1 MYVFFANMYIFCK
14 NLYLFVILYV
24 IIKIAKGVGMKKV
37 SKILISGLLMSLPL
51 KINALSLATVKDIKC
66 TMTEDYKNY
75 LKLSDEKRKNVIAP
89 VMCEEFKSNTKLGV
103 TLNSNY
109 VNDPKFDLRN
119 VDGKNYVTS
128 VKNQMG
134 TGTCW
139 AHSLANSIES
149 NYMMNSGKELNIS
162 ELTLGYA
169 SSYQLKDGINPYGVL
184 TYEASTNSA
193 VPSDT
198 ISSGNTVFGIM
209 SLLGSKRSLLTE
221 EKSGLVIDSYDI
233 ANSSNGLLE
242 YLKMKSE
249 YEVNDFYFS
258 SADSCQ
264 ANNNYEINFIKS
276 MLVNNG
282 AVAADTYIGDQ
293 LEGFSKDYK
302 SYYYSGDEALNHE
315 ISIIGWDDNYSKD
328 NFADQNGNKPEG
340 DGAFLAK
347 NSYGTEF
354 GDNGYYYIS
363 YYDKNVCVENYSVD
377 RVNEMDNDY
386 SYFYDLGSS
395 PITLTIDNLY
405 LANKFVK
412 NDDNVELLKNISVF
426 AYKPGDKYELYYSK
440 DLSSSNYKLLVKG
453 TFEFTGLTNIDI
465 DSKINV
471 DDEFYIILKYSSS
484 VGIPIG
490 LFATSNSN
498 EMLFNYGAPIY
509 PNPKLGVSYYSQDAI
524 NWADAVNEGL
534 TMCVNAED
542 CTAEENNILINF
554 NPLMYAFT
562 DATNYHF
569 SFDNIE
575 NNLKNDVDGGQIKY
589 KLDLENVDKSK
600 LEIKVLNSKS
610 EDVTNKFKITKD
622 DNASEY
628 IINAGSNKVSAD
640 NYKAVFKYDGIELT
654 DEFTISKKESPIQSI
669 EIVGEDTVY
678 ANGKLV
684 LSIKVNSSSK
694 IDPEIEWESS
704 DINIATVDKGI
715 VSGIAEGEVTITA
728 RTTDG
733 SNKTATKKI
742 YVKGN
747 QNTEIVNDSKNNGN
761 VGGTS
766 SNPKTGI
773 ESYYLIFIVIIL
785 AAANVYLYTNKKKIF
800 RKI

>member
-1 MYVFFANMYIFCK
+1 
-14 NLYLFVILYV
+14 
-24 IIKIAKGVGMKKV
+24 MKKV
-37 SKILISGLLMSLPL
+37 SKILIGGLLMSLPL
-51 KINALSLATVKDIKC
+51 KINALSLATIKDIKC
-66 TMTEDYKNY
+66 TMTEDYRNY

-89 VMCEEFKSNTKLGV
+89 VMCEEFESNAKLGV

-128 VKNQMG
+128 VKNQMS
-134 TGTCW
+134 TNTCW
-139 AHSLANSIES
+139 AHSLASSIES
-149 NYMMNSGKELNIS
+149 NYMMNGGKEINIS
-162 ELTLGYA
+162 ELALGYA
-169 SSYQLKDGINPYGVL
+169 SSYQLKDGINPYGIL
-184 TYEASTNSA
+184 IYDASTNSA
-193 VPSDT
+193 VPFDT
-198 ISSGNTVFGIM
+198 ISSGNTVYSIM
-209 SLLGSKRSLLTE
+209 SLLGAKRSLLTE
-221 EKSGLVIDSYDI
+221 EKSGLVLDSYDI
-233 ANSSNGLLE
+233 VDSSNGLLE

-249 YEVNDFYFS
+249 YEINDFYIS
-258 SADSCQ
+258 VANSCQ
-264 ANNNYEINFIKS
+264 ENNNYEINVIKN

-282 AVAADTYIGDQ
+282 TVFAFAYMDNDLAVK
-293 LEGFSKDYK
+293 LFSDIN
-302 SYYYSGDEALNHE
+302 YYYTGENMPNHA
-315 ISIIGWDDNYSKD
+315 ISIIGWDDNYSKN
-328 NFADQNGNKPEG
+328 NFADENGNKPEE

-347 NSYGTEF
+347 NSYGTEI

-363 YYDKNVCVENYSVD
+363 YYDKNVCRQNFSVD

-386 SYFYDLGSS
+386 SYFYDLGST

-412 NDDNVELLKNISVF
+412 NDDNVELLKNISIF
-426 AYKPGDKYELYYSK
+426 ANKPGDKYELYYSK

-453 TFEFTGLTNIDI
+453 TFEFSGLTNIDI

-484 VGIPIG
+484 LGIPIG

-498 EMLFNYGAPIY
+498 KMIFNYGAPIY
-509 PNPKLGVSYYSQDAI
+509 PNPKLGVSYYSGDAI

-534 TMCVNAED
+534 TLCVNEAD
-542 CTAEENNILINF
+542 CTAEENNMLINF

-569 SFDNIE
+569 SFDSIE

-589 KLDLENVDKSK
+589 KLDIENVDKSK
-600 LEIKVLNSKS
+600 LEIKILNSKS

-628 IINAGSNKVSAD
+628 IINAELNKVSAD

-654 DEFTISKKESPIQSI
+654 DEFTITKKESPIQSI

-747 QNTEIVNDSKNNGN
+747 QNTEIVNDSKNNEN

-800 RKI
+800 RRI